1 MYKFLVCVPQ
11 ADVQSSD
18 WSYSYCTMMYP
29 NFDNSVKEAILVGYY
44 SRAQDKW
51 ITSSRSIHLVENYT
65 KVRKAFPDTE
75 MCLIA
80 LGNDIKEYGVYF
92 RSFHRIC
99 CETAKRHAR

>member
-11 ADVQSSD
+11 ADAHGSD
-18 WSYSYCTMMYP
+18 WLYSYNSRMYP

-51 ITSSRSIHLVENYT
+51 ITSGTSIHLVEDYR

-75 MCLIA
+75 MCLIV
-80 LGNDIKEYGVYF
+80 LGNDISDKAKDNVYF
-92 RSFHRIC
+92 RSFPSTPPEYI
-99 CETAKRHAR
+99 